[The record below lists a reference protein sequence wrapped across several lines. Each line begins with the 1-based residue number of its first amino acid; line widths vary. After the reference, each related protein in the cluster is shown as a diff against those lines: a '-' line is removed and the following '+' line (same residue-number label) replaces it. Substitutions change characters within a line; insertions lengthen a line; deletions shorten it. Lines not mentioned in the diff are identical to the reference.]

1 MVEFTLYQ
9 DAFSFP
15 ESFGEESVMA
25 SAKAIK
31 THECIVTLFMA
42 TLPAVF
48 QLDYDAAFV
57 YILRRTQKTLSIIDI
72 SSD

>member
-1 MVEFTLYQ
+1 MV
-9 DAFSFP
+9 
-15 ESFGEESVMA
+15 

-48 QLDYDAAFV
+48 QLDYDAPFV
-57 YILRRTQKTLSIIDI
+57 YILRRTLDTLFKTYI
-72 SSD
+72 SSDKQ